1 MIRKDE
7 KKLKEWIKEAEKL
20 VKKYKIIDKVLYQ
33 LAFIATGDGPGK
45 LEAIMKLRELV
56 NMGIITEQQYK
67 KIIADARRWRQIK
80 YREKFTRDVESAYE
94 EVIGGED
101 EY

>member
-7 KKLKEWIKEAEKL
+7 KKLKEWLREAKKL
-20 VKKYKIIDKVLYQ
+20 VDKYKTIDRVLYQ

-56 NMGIITEQQYK
+56 EMGIITEQQYK

-80 YREKFTRDVESAYE
+80 YHEKLTRDIESAYE
-94 EVIGGED
+94 EVVGD
-101 EY
+101 ENEY